1 MVSTDEI
8 TNYLRELTLTGVTLL
23 NEDLGRGA
31 FGRVFT
37 VSYQGITYAAKE
49 IHSLLI
55 DYANQEEKQ
64 TIKQNFL
71 RECYYCSKLCH
82 PNIVRF
88 KGVYFP
94 NKNSLETSFTSSLHT
109 SLPVMV
115 MELMDES
122 LANYVKKQTINMETK
137 LSILYDVSCG
147 LDYLHGFKPD
157 PIIHRDL
164 SPNNI
169 LLVPNKVAKLSDLGV
184 AKAIKADSRATR
196 SAHTKVPGTVDFMPP
211 EAIEDDPQY
220 STSLDMFSY
229 AGIVLYVAIQEW
241 PTPSSQV
248 KQDPQSGALTA
259 LSEVERRQKHLDKM
273 KGLAEVLEPLVIA
286 CLNNNP
292 IKRPAATIAVKILK
306 YLMVSFV

>member
-1 MVSTDEI
+1 MRAVDGKQEI
-8 TNYLRELTLTGVTLL
+8 YLEWP
-23 NEDLGRGA
+23 
-31 FGRVFT
+31 
-37 VSYQGITYAAKE
+37 
-49 IHSLLI
+49 
-55 DYANQEEKQ
+55 
-64 TIKQNFL
+64 
-71 RECYYCSKLCH
+71 KLCH
-82 PNIVRF
+82 PNIVSF

-94 NKNSLETSFTSSLHT
+94 DKNSRETSF

-122 LANYVKKQTINMETK
+122 LTNYVKKQAINMEKK

-147 LDYLHGFKPD
+147 LDYLHGFKPHA
-157 PIIHRDL
+157 IIHRDL

-196 SAHTKVPGTVDFMPP
+196 SALTKVPGTVDFMPP

-220 STSLDMFSY
+220 STSLDIFSY

-248 KQDPQSGALTA
+248 KRDPQSGALTA
-259 LSEVERRQKHLDKM
+259 LSEVERRHKHLDKM

-292 IKRPAATIAVKILK
+292 IKRPAATIVVKILK
-306 YLMVSFV
+306 YLMVSFA